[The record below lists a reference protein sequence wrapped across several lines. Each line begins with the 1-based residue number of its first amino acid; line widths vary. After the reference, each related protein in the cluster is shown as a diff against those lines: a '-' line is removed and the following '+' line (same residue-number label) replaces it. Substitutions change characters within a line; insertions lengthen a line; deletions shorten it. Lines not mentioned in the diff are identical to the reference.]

1 MKRNHKKQL
10 KSKNYLQNQI
20 KPLVKYPLCN
30 KKTSKETAILD
41 KCKALNRK
49 TNILL
54 VLNYTNIIDTD
65 E

>member
-10 KSKNYLQNQI
+10 KSKNYLQNKI
-20 KPLVKYPLCN
+20 KSLVKYPLCN
-30 KKTSKETAILD
+30 KKQAKNY

-54 VLNYTNIIDTD
+54 LSNYSNIIITN